1 MRWQGGRQSS
11 NIDDRRGS
19 PSRGGGISF
28 GGRGPKLP
36 LSVGGAV
43 IAVVLL
49 LLGVSPSQVVSLFT
63 GGPMPVEQSG
73 PPTPAPAN
81 DEMARFVSVVLADT
95 EDTFTR
101 LFQAQQRTYNPPTL
115 VLFTNEV
122 QSACGSQSSA
132 VGPFYCPGD
141 SDVYI
146 DLGFFDELHRMGAPG
161 DFAQA
166 YVIAHEVGH
175 HLQNE
180 LGTSRQVHS
189 QRARASETE
198 ANELSVRQELQADC
212 YAGVWGHFARNSANI
227 QLEPGDLEE
236 GLRAANEIGDDTLQ
250 REAGRRVQPDSFT
263 HGTSEQRVRWFRTGF
278 DSGSLA
284 ACDTFSAAT
293 L

>member
-11 NIDDRRGS
+11 NMDDRRGA
-19 PSRGGGISF
+19 PSGGRGMSF

-101 LFQAQQRTYNPPTL
+101 LFQAQQRPYNAPTL

-141 SDVYI
+141 SNVYI

-180 LGTSRQVHS
+180 LGTSRQVQS

-198 ANELSVRQELQADC
+198 ANELSVRLELQADC